1 MPLGNGQ
8 VFAGYTIV
16 RQLGSG
22 GMGEVYLA
30 EHPRLPRRDALKL
43 LPQAF
48 TADSGYRARFHR
60 EADLASTLWHPHIVG
75 VHDRGETDGQLW
87 IAMDFVDGVDAA
99 QLLAERYPNGM
110 PTDLVV
116 RIVTAVAAA
125 LDHAHKKGLLHRDI
139 KPANIMLT
147 HLDDDDGE
155 QRILLA
161 DFGIARD
168 IGEASGITTT
178 NMTVGTVA
186 YASPEQLMGEDLDGR
201 SDQYAL
207 AAAAYQLLTG
217 TTVFPHSMPAVVISR
232 HLNTAPP
239 PLSATRPD
247 LKHLDPV
254 LAAALNKN
262 PGDRYTRCQD
272 LARALA
278 EPVGASVPASVAPTQ
293 AAVPVAPRHE
303 VTQPAATQSRTA
315 SPAPGGTPREG
326 TSSRKRGLVVAG
338 TVAAVVVVIAVGIG
352 IWQPWNRGTTA
363 NTAAVSTSQTTNPT
377 TTLAPPPPP
386 APSPPPTFPAASID
400 SVLLTAQEIN
410 DRLGTYATYSNQ
422 SAPAAMMAIEDS
434 SYGMSDN
441 AALVTPQ
448 TCVGLVFGAEHRV
461 YADTGFEEMRDQ
473 TFRPEPYVFDRTINP
488 PWIVEQTVVVYPTV
502 EAAEAVYAASLQQ
515 WQSCAADV
523 VTEDVPPENNRAF
536 QLGTVQNTGDL
547 LTVSMAANNHNGA
560 QACQQVLGV
569 RENVVIG
576 TRSCDNI
583 EETASTGYSGAGWPV
598 NPNWASDDARQLA
611 QLMLDKVQV

>member
-16 RQLGSG
+16 RQLGFG

-168 IGEASGITTT
+168 IGEVSGITTT

-201 SDQYAL
+201 
-207 AAAAYQLLTG
+207 
-217 TTVFPHSMPAVVISR
+217 
-232 HLNTAPP
+232 
-239 PLSATRPD
+239 
-247 LKHLDPV
+247 
-254 LAAALNKN
+254 
-262 PGDRYTRCQD
+262 
-272 LARALA
+272 
-278 EPVGASVPASVAPTQ
+278 
-293 AAVPVAPRHE
+293 
-303 VTQPAATQSRTA
+303 
-315 SPAPGGTPREG
+315 
-326 TSSRKRGLVVAG
+326 
-338 TVAAVVVVIAVGIG
+338 
-352 IWQPWNRGTTA
+352 
-363 NTAAVSTSQTTNPT
+363 
-377 TTLAPPPPP
+377 LAP
-386 APSPPPTFPAASID
+386 
-400 SVLLTAQEIN
+400 
-410 DRLGTYATYSNQ
+410 
-422 SAPAAMMAIEDS
+422 M
-434 SYGMSDN
+434 
-441 AALVTPQ
+441 
-448 TCVGLVFGAEHRV
+448 
-461 YADTGFEEMRDQ
+461 
-473 TFRPEPYVFDRTINP
+473 
-488 PWIVEQTVVVYPTV
+488 
-502 EAAEAVYAASLQQ
+502 
-515 WQSCAADV
+515 
-523 VTEDVPPENNRAF
+523 
-536 QLGTVQNTGDL
+536 
-547 LTVSMAANNHNGA
+547 
-560 QACQQVLGV
+560 
-569 RENVVIG
+569 
-576 TRSCDNI
+576 
-583 EETASTGYSGAGWPV
+583 
-598 NPNWASDDARQLA
+598 
-611 QLMLDKVQV
+611 

>member
-8 VFAGYTIV
+8 EFAGYKVV
-16 RQLGSG
+16 RPLGSG
-22 GMGEVYLA
+22 GMGEVYLV

-43 LPQAF
+43 LPQTF

-75 VHDRGETDGQLW
+75 VHDRGETNGQLW
-87 IAMDFVDGVDAA
+87 IAMDFVDGIDAA
-99 QLLAERYPNGM
+99 QLLSERYPNGM
-110 PTDLVV
+110 PADLVV
-116 RIVTAVAAA
+116 RIVSAIAAA
-125 LDHAHKKGLLHRDI
+125 LDYAHKKGLLHRDV

-168 IGEASGITTT
+168 IGEANGITTT

-207 AAAAYQLLTG
+207 AASAYHLLTG
-217 TTVFPHSMPAVVISR
+217 STLFPHSMPAVVISR
-232 HLNTAPP
+232 HLTTAPP

-247 LKHLDPV
+247 LKDLDPV

-262 PGDRYTRCQD
+262 PNDRYNRCQD

-278 EPVGASVPASVAPTQ
+278 QPVGASVPASVAPTK

-303 VTQPAATQSRTA
+303 ATQPATAPQRTPG
-315 SPAPGGTPREG
+315 PAKDGPAVEAD
-326 TSSRKRGLVVAG
+326 SSRKRALMIAAAAGLAVMGAAGVAL
-338 TVAAVVVVIAVGIG
+338 
-352 IWQPWNRGTTA
+352 WQTWNREDPA
-363 NTAAVSTSQTTNPT
+363 DAARTPPTPTPVSTSV
-377 TTLAPPPPP
+377 LAPPRSISP
-386 APSPPPTFPAASID
+386 PPPTFSAASID
-400 SVLLTAQEIN
+400 SVLLSAPEIN
-410 DRLGTYATYSNQ
+410 DALGTYATYTTE
-422 SAPAAMMAIEDS
+422 SAPTPMMAIEDS

-441 AALVTPQ
+441 SALVTPQ
-448 TCVGLVFGAEHRV
+448 SCVGLVFGAEHRV

-488 PWIVEQTVVVYPTV
+488 PWILEQTVVVYPTAQ
-502 EAAEAVYAASLQQ
+502 AARAVYATSENQ
-515 WQSCAADV
+515 WESCAADV

-536 QLGTVQNTGDL
+536 QLGPVESNGDL
-547 LTVSMAANNHNGA
+547 LTVSMATNNHNGA

-583 EETASTGYSGAGWPV
+583 EESAATAYAGAGWPV
-598 NPNWASDDARQLA
+598 NPNWASDDAQRVA
-611 QLMLDKVQV
+611 EEMLDKVQI

>member
-99 QLLAERYPNGM
+99 QLLAERFPNGM
-110 PTDLVV
+110 PTDLVA

-207 AAAAYQLLTG
+207 AATAYHLLTG
-217 TTVFPHSMPAVVISR
+217 TTLFPHSMPAVVISR
-232 HLNTAPP
+232 HLNTVPP
-239 PLSATRPD
+239 PLSVARPD
-247 LKHLDPV
+247 LRDLDPV

-262 PGDRYTRCQD
+262 PEDRYTRCQD

-278 EPVGASVPASVAPTQ
+278 EPVGASVPASVAPTR

-303 VTQPAATQSRTA
+303 VTQPAPTQKRPST
-315 SPAPGGTPREG
+315 PAKAQPPAVSTGPRR
-326 TSSRKRGLVVAG
+326 SSLLIAGVVAL
-338 TVAAVVVVIAVGIG
+338 VAVSAVGLG
-352 IWQPWNRGTTA
+352 IWQPWSRENAADTA
-363 NTAAVSTSQTTNPT
+363 GSTRQLTSPAMTS
-377 TTLAPPPPP
+377 APPPP
-386 APSPPPTFPAASID
+386 APPPPPPTFPAASID
-400 SVLLTAQEIN
+400 SVLLAAQEIN
-410 DRLGTYATYSNQ
+410 DALGTYATYSNQ
-422 SAPAAMMAIEDS
+422 SAPAPMMAIEDS

-441 AALVTPQ
+441 SALVTPQ

-473 TFRPEPYVFDRTINP
+473 TFRPEAYVVDRAINP
-488 PWIVEQTVVVYPTV
+488 PWIVEQTVIVYPNAK
-502 EAAEAVYAASLQQ
+502 AAQAVYAASQEQ
-515 WQSCAADV
+515 WNSCAADV

-536 QLGTVQNTGDL
+536 QLGAVQDNGEL
-547 LTVSMAANNHNGA
+547 LTVSMAANDHNGA
-560 QACQQVLGV
+560 QACQQALAV
-569 RENVVIG
+569 RENVIIG
-576 TRSCDNI
+576 TRSCDNV
-583 EETASTGYSGAGWPV
+583 EESASTGYSGTGWPV
-598 NPNWASDDARQLA
+598 NPNWAGDEARQLA
-611 QLMLDKVQV
+611 QIMLDKVQV